1 MRLRLLPKVKFLF
14 FSTFQ
19 DLTKTNRIEIDT
31 DGNVSAALDRIF
43 EIYGDIFK
51 NRIVDRDS
59 GNIKQYIIIAVNR
72 KDIRHL
78 NGLDTEL
85 NENDEIS
92 ILPAAAGG

>member
-1 MRLRLLPKVKFLF
+1 MLLPKVKFLF
-14 FSTFQ
+14 FSILQ

-31 DGNVSAALDRIF
+31 DGNVNAALDKIF

-51 NRIVDRDS
+51 NRIIDQNS
-59 GNIKQYIIIAVNR
+59 GNIKQYIIVAVNR

-78 NGLDTEL
+78 NGLETEL
-85 NENDEIS
+85 NDNDEIS

>member
-1 MRLRLLPKVKFLF
+1 MLLPKVKFLF
-14 FSTFQ
+14 FSTLQ

-31 DGNVSAALDRIF
+31 DGNVNAALDKIF

-51 NRIVDRDS
+51 NRIIDQNS
-59 GNIKQYIIIAVNR
+59 GNIKQYIIVAVNR

-78 NGLDTEL
+78 NGLETEL
-85 NENDEIS
+85 NDNDEIS